1 MTHGLIGAAIALLAD
16 KLRRVL
22 KKIIQKLHLIS
33 WLRATFGFPGG
44 VENQSEGNIEMDDL
58 GNKKEDEIIANM
70 EKLIDAAIDIGS
82 ESVLKALAE
91 KLNASA

>member
-1 MTHGLIGAAIALLAD
+1 
-16 KLRRVL
+16 
-22 KKIIQKLHLIS
+22 
-33 WLRATFGFPGG
+33 
-44 VENQSEGNIEMDDL
+44 MDDL